1 MAGQVAKRNAT
12 VNSRRRFQSGS
23 LFKRGKRKKVWVG
36 RWWEPTLKPYGTLGH
51 IRRSEVL
58 GPVAE
63 IPRRQ
68 AQILLSQRL
77 QSINQGTFRPKS
89 QVTFR
94 EFVLDQFEPTM
105 LPTLKYST
113 QRNYRHMFRR
123 HLLPALGHRR
133 LCDIQRVQLQR
144 FIIEKLQQDFSWQTA
159 AHIKNTL
166 SKVLGVA
173 VTWGYIEDN
182 PARGIKLPPRQLKRE
197 RKFLTPE
204 QVQRLFA
211 ALPEP
216 GRTIVLVA
224 VLSGLR
230 IGEILA
236 LRWKRMDLL
245 SGVIR
250 IRESVYE
257 GRFSTPK
264 TASSRRDLPM
274 AENLKQA
281 LITHR
286 SRVRNGG
293 PEDLVFGTKRGTA
306 LRSKNLQRRVLLP
319 ACDKARIPRIGWHA
333 FRHTHATLLSM
344 LGESLK
350 TAQAQLGH
358 SSLQTTLEVY
368 THPIPETQRAAVE
381 RLEHLL
387 MDPNG
392 PKFGIATSE
401 GSGKGSMKSGG

>member
-1 MAGQVAKRNAT
+1 M
-12 VNSRRRFQSGS
+12 NSRRRFQSGS

-36 RWWEPTLKPYGTLGH
+36 RWWEPTLKPDGTLGH

-77 QSINQGTFRPKS
+77 RSINQGPVQPKS

-94 EFVLDQFEPTM
+94 QFTLEQFEPAILM
-105 LPTLKYST
+105 TLKYST
-113 QRNYRHMFRR
+113 QRNYRHLLRR
-123 HLLPALGHRR
+123 HLLPVLGDRR
-133 LCDIQRVQLQR
+133 LCDIQKVDLQR
-144 FIIEKLQQDFSWQTA
+144 LVIEKLHQGFAWKTV

-166 SKVLGVA
+166 SKVLTVA
-173 VTWGYIEDN
+173 VSWGYLEDN
-182 PARGIKLPPRQLKRE
+182 PARGLKLPPPELKRE
-197 RKFLTPE
+197 RRYLTP
-204 QVQRLFA
+204 QQAQKLLAVLA
-211 ALPEP
+211 EP

-224 VLSGLR
+224 ILSGLR

-236 LRWKRMDLL
+236 LRWKYLDLL
-245 SGVIR
+245 AGIIR
-250 IRESVYE
+250 VRESVYE
-257 GRFSTPK
+257 GRFGTPK
-264 TASSRRDLPM
+264 TASSKRDLPM
-274 AENLKQA
+274 GDGLKHA
-281 LITHR
+281 FLVHR
-286 SRVRNGG
+286 GRGEEVAS
-293 PEDLVFGTKRGTA
+293 ESLVFCTRKGTA
-306 LRSKNLQRRVLLP
+306 FNSKNLQQRVLWP
-319 ACDKARIPRIGWHA
+319 ACDKAGISRIGWHS

-368 THPIPETQRAAVE
+368 THAIPETQRTAVE

-387 MDPNG
+387 LKGRMDPNG
-392 PKFGIATSE
+392 PKFRVGNDE
-401 GSGKGSMKSGG
+401 GPERVQ